1 VSGNL
6 IAFLALLPCCLL
18 PCCLLLII
26 MLSFFNWRAIIVT
39 DFDKT
44 AMKLLEVGSPLQ
56 TLTTSA
62 RLKQL
67 CSRFMI
73 LPHPLLHYTLP
84 IMYVME

>member
-1 VSGNL
+1 MCY
-6 IAFLALLPCCLL
+6 ALCAGCWLTTYGMLL

-56 TLTTSA
+56 TLTT
-62 RLKQL
+62 
-67 CSRFMI
+67 
-73 LPHPLLHYTLP
+73 
-84 IMYVME
+84 